1 MLHAGYA
8 YKKRIWSIAFYLG
21 RDPTQ
26 RRFFLSGAIP
36 EA

>member
-1 MLHAGYA
+1 MFHAGYA